1 MENEIFI
8 ILFDPVVV
16 LLREPILITR
26 SVEQM
31 LYLRIQL
38 SIIDFDKLDGI
49 GMETKEAA
57 VACRVVKNLLIVA
70 RSGKGGGVWEV
81 LRTACVRE
89 TYTDYFAGHH
99 ILECIQIAPAHS
111 LEFVKVDKH

>member
-31 LYLRIQL
+31 FYLRIQL

-57 VACRVVKNLLIVA
+57 GACRVVKNLLIGCTFRQRKRCVGSSA
-70 RSGKGGGVWEV
+70 NGV
-81 LRTACVRE
+81 RTGDG
-89 TYTDYFAGHH
+89 Y
-99 ILECIQIAPAHS
+99 
-111 LEFVKVDKH
+111 

>member
-57 VACRVVKNLLIVA
+57 VACRVESPDSCTFRQRRRCVGSSAN
-70 RSGKGGGVWEV
+70 GV
-81 LRTACVRE
+81 RTGDG
-89 TYTDYFAGHH
+89 Y
-99 ILECIQIAPAHS
+99 
-111 LEFVKVDKH
+111 

>member
-1 MENEIFI
+1 MENEIFVV
-8 ILFDPVVV
+8 LFDPVVV

-57 VACRVVKNLLIVA
+57 GACRVVKNLLIVA

-81 LRTACVRE
+81 LRT
-89 TYTDYFAGHH
+89 
-99 ILECIQIAPAHS
+99 
-111 LEFVKVDKH
+111 